1 MRNVLFCGIGGQGV
15 LTAAE
20 VCGVA
25 AMLAGFHVKKSEVHG
40 MAQRGGSVES
50 HLRFGERVFS
60 PLIPKG
66 AADVLACFD
75 RAEGER
81 LAGWLRSGGVSL
93 VPWLET
99 AAPADRRF
107 LNTYLLGVLS
117 AYLPIPREVWLQA
130 LGRVLSRA
138 REENRAAFLQGA
150 AAAGSRVAAAGAGGS

>member
-1 MRNVLFCGIGGQGV
+1 MHNVLFCGIGGQGV
-15 LTAAE
+15 LKASE

-60 PLIPKG
+60 PLIPRG
-66 AADVLACFD
+66 SADVLVCFD

-81 LAGWLRSGGVSL
+81 LSPWLRPDGVSL
-93 VPWLET
+93 VDYLESS
-99 AAPADRRF
+99 APADGRF

-117 AYLPIPREVWLQA
+117 AYLPIPRDLWLEA
-130 LGRVLSRA
+130 LVRVFSRA
-138 REENRAAFLQGA
+138 HEENRAAFLQGA
-150 AAAGSRVAAAGAGGS
+150 AQADRVRAA